1 MSSGPR
7 PGRPIMGQ
15 RPMFGGGSPVFARMP
30 SYTPVTRGPDQEPH
44 QPERIQPAAYPQGA
58 QGYPS
63 ANYPPP
69 SQAPAQPYP
78 THPSANPAPAR
89 PRTGAQQGYPAGSGY
104 PGQHPA
110 EQSFAGQGYAHPNQG
125 YPAPGYPDQG
135 YAGQGYPSPS
145 QPSQGYPN
153 QGYPSQ
159 GYQQASAPDAS
170 FDANYADGEFANAN
184 FQEPS
189 FPEANFSDTRF
200 PAAGYPAQNAADA
213 SFSED
218 GYGEDASF
226 PEDTNFAGNDAYAPE
241 EPLNLEMP
249 NGGGYAQTYH
259 PHNDQ
264 ARHAAA
270 QGGYAAPA
278 DPHRALQPFDAI
290 YDQPPQISLGSTEQG
305 RRNTQGFYEGE
316 RPDADFLDDG
326 QAPDVAIAAAQ
337 TGRKMTMRSRSMFM
351 VGSALLGA
359 VALGGALAF
368 AYKQSGGAMNG
379 EPPLVQADSR
389 PVKEVPDQPGGKEF
403 PHKNKLIYDRLEN
416 GDKPEAEHIVPRQE
430 DVAMPAMPAG
440 TDTAGLPA
448 GTGIQVATAP
458 QTTQAVDAGAAPGAV
473 ATVDDPE
480 GGPRR
485 VKTLVV
491 RPDGSVMQP
500 AVPGIAA
507 AAPAPAPQVASAE
520 AVPAAPA
527 PIQAHLAAAGQPAA
541 QPAPVQPAQA
551 VAPAAADPQQVASIP
566 PAKPK
571 PVKAAAAA
579 EDPAPKAAAPK
590 TPSQFVVQV
599 GSKQNQTEALATFAD
614 MQQKYPTLLA
624 NYRPMVQKADLG
636 SKGVWYRLRIG
647 PIVDKTAAS
656 KLCTQLKSQGLND
669 CLVMTE

>member
-15 RPMFGGGSPVFARMP
+15 RPMFGGGGSVFARMP

-44 QPERIQPAAYPQGA
+44 QPERTQPAAYPQGA

-63 ANYPPP
+63 ANYPSP

-89 PRTGAQQGYPAGSGY
+89 PRAGAQQGTPQGYPAGNGY
-104 PGQHPA
+104 PGQ
-110 EQSFAGQGYAHPNQG
+110 GQGYAHLNQG

-135 YAGQGYPSPS
+135 YAGQGYPG
-145 QPSQGYPN
+145 QGYPS
-153 QGYPSQ
+153 QSQPSQ
-159 GYQQASAPDAS
+159 GYQQASPPEAS
-170 FDANYADGEFANAN
+170 FDANYADAEFTNAS
-184 FQEPS
+184 FQES
-189 FPEANFSDTRF
+189 TFPEANFSDTRF
-200 PAAGYPAQNAADA
+200 PAAGFPAQNGSDA

-218 GYGEDASF
+218 GHAEDASF

-249 NGGGYAQTYH
+249 NGGGYTQEYH

-264 ARHAAA
+264 ARHAAMAA

-305 RRNTQGFYEGE
+305 RRSTQGFYEGE

-326 QAPDVAIAAAQ
+326 QTPDAAIAAAQ

-389 PVKEVPDQPGGKEF
+389 PVKEAPDQPGGKEF

-430 DVAMPAMPAG
+430 DVVMPAMPAS
-440 TDTAGLPA
+440 TDTAGLPVA
-448 GTGIQVATAP
+448 GMQVATAP
-458 QTTQAVDAGAAPGAV
+458 QTTQAVDAGAIPGAV

-507 AAPAPAPQVASAE
+507 EPAPAPAAAPQQVARAE

-527 PIQAHLAAAGQPAA
+527 PIQAHLAAAPAGQPAA
-541 QPAPVQPAQA
+541 QPAPAQA
-551 VAPAAADPQQVASIP
+551 VAPAPAAADPQQVASIP

-571 PVKAAAAA
+571 PVKAAVAA

-636 SKGVWYRLRIG
+636 TKGVWYRLRIG

>member
-1 MSSGPR
+1 
-7 PGRPIMGQ
+7 
-15 RPMFGGGSPVFARMP
+15 MFGGGSPVFARMP
-30 SYTPVTRGPDQEPH
+30 SYIPVTRGPDQEPQA
-44 QPERIQPAAYPQGA
+44 QPERTQPAAYPQGA

-63 ANYPPP
+63 ANHPGP

-78 THPSANPAPAR
+78 THPPSANPAPAR
-89 PRTGAQQGYPAGSGY
+89 PRAGAQQGTPQGYPAGNGY
-104 PGQHPA
+104 P
-110 EQSFAGQGYAHPNQG
+110 GQGYAHPNQA

-135 YAGQGYPSPS
+135 YAGQGYPGQGYPSPS
-145 QPSQGYPN
+145 QPSQGYPS
-153 QGYPSQ
+153 QGHPSQ
-159 GYQQASAPDAS
+159 GYQQAGAPEAS
-170 FDANYADGEFANAN
+170 FDANYVDAGFANA
-184 FQEPS
+184 S
-189 FPEANFSDTRF
+189 FPEANFSDARF
-200 PAAGYPAQNAADA
+200 PAAGFPAQNGADA
-213 SFSED
+213 GFSED
-218 GYGEDASF
+218 GYAEDASF
-226 PEDTNFAGNDAYAPE
+226 PEDTNFAGNDAYAHE
-241 EPLNLEMP
+241 EPLNLEMQ
-249 NGGGYAQTYH
+249 NGGGYTQAYH

-264 ARHAAA
+264 ARHAAMAA

-290 YDQPPQISLGSTEQG
+290 YDQPPQISLGGTEQG

-379 EPPLVQADSR
+379 GEPPLVQADSR
-389 PVKEVPDQPGGKEF
+389 PVKEAPDQPGGKEF

-416 GDKPEAEHIVPRQE
+416 GDRPEAEHIVPRQE
-430 DVAMPAMPAG
+430 DVAMPAMPAS
-440 TDTAGLPA
+440 TDTAGLPPAA
-448 GTGIQVATAP
+448 GMQVATTAP
-458 QTTQAVDAGAAPGAV
+458 QTTQAVDAGATPPGAV

-491 RPDGSVMQP
+491 RPDGSVMPP
-500 AVPGIAA
+500 AAPSVAA
-507 AAPAPAPQVASAE
+507 AEPAPAPAPAPQQVASAE
-520 AVPAAPA
+520 AVPAALP
-527 PIQAHLAAAGQPAA
+527 PPAA
-541 QPAPVQPAQA
+541 QPVPVAPVQA
-551 VAPAAADPQQVASIP
+551 VAPAPAAAAVDPQQVASIP

-571 PVKAAAAA
+571 PVKAAVAA

-636 SKGVWYRLRIG
+636 AKGVWYRLRIG

>member
-44 QPERIQPAAYPQGA
+44 QPERTQPAAYPQGA

-63 ANYPPP
+63 ANYPSP

-89 PRTGAQQGYPAGSGY
+89 PRAGPQGTPQGYPAGNDGY
-104 PGQHPA
+104 P
-110 EQSFAGQGYAHPNQG
+110 GQGYAHPNQG

-135 YAGQGYPSPS
+135 YAGQAFPVPA
-145 QPSQGYPN
+145 
-153 QGYPSQ
+153 YPSQ
-159 GYQQASAPDAS
+159 GYQQASAPEAS
-170 FDANYADGEFANAN
+170 FDANYADAEFANA
-184 FQEPS
+184 S
-189 FPEANFSDTRF
+189 FPEASFSDTRF
-200 PAAGYPAQNAADA
+200 PAAGFPAQNGADA

-218 GYGEDASF
+218 GYAEDASF
-226 PEDTNFAGNDAYAPE
+226 PEDTNFAGNDGYAHE

-249 NGGGYAQTYH
+249 NGGGYAQAYH

-264 ARHAAA
+264 ARHAAMA
-270 QGGYAAPA
+270 GQSGYPAPA

-290 YDQPPQISLGSTEQG
+290 YDQPPQIALGGTEQG
-305 RRNTQGFYEGE
+305 RRSPQGFYEGE

-337 TGRKMTMRSRSMFM
+337 TGRKMTMRNRSMFM

-379 EPPLVQADSR
+379 GEPPLVQADSR
-389 PVKEVPDQPGGKEF
+389 PVKEAPDQPGGKEF

-430 DVAMPAMPAG
+430 DVAMPAMP
-440 TDTAGLPA
+440 
-448 GTGIQVATAP
+448 VATAP
-458 QTTQAVDAGAAPGAV
+458 ETTQAVDAGVPPPGAV

-507 AAPAPAPQVASAE
+507 AGPAPAPAPAPQQVASVE
-520 AVPAAPA
+520 AVPPA
-527 PIQAHLAAAGQPAA
+527 LPPAA
-541 QPAPVQPAQA
+541 QPVPVVPAQA
-551 VAPAAADPQQVASIP
+551 AVAPAPAAADPQQVASIP

-571 PVKAAAAA
+571 PVKAAAVAA

-636 SKGVWYRLRIG
+636 AKGVWYRLRIG

>member
-30 SYTPVTRGPDQEPH
+30 SYTPVTRGPDQEPQA
-44 QPERIQPAAYPQGA
+44 QPERTQPAAYPQGA

-63 ANYPPP
+63 ANYPGP

-89 PRTGAQQGYPAGSGY
+89 PRAGAQQGTPQGYQAGNGY
-104 PGQHPA
+104 P
-110 EQSFAGQGYAHPNQG
+110 GQGYAHPNQA

-135 YAGQGYPSPS
+135 YAGQGYPGQGYPSPS
-145 QPSQGYPN
+145 QPSQGH
-153 QGYPSQ
+153 PSQ
-159 GYQQASAPDAS
+159 GYQQAGAPEAS
-170 FDANYADGEFANAN
+170 FDANYADAEFANA
-184 FQEPS
+184 S
-189 FPEANFSDTRF
+189 FPEANFSDARF
-200 PAAGYPAQNAADA
+200 PAAGFPAQNGADA
-213 SFSED
+213 GFSED
-218 GYGEDASF
+218 GYAEDASF
-226 PEDTNFAGNDAYAPE
+226 PEDTNFAGNDAYAHE
-241 EPLNLEMP
+241 EPLNLEMQ
-249 NGGGYAQTYH
+249 NGGGYTQAYH

-264 ARHAAA
+264 ARHAAMAA

-290 YDQPPQISLGSTEQG
+290 YDQPPQISLGGTEQG
-305 RRNTQGFYEGE
+305 RRSTQGFYEGE

-379 EPPLVQADSR
+379 AEPPLVQADSR
-389 PVKEVPDQPGGKEF
+389 PVKEAPDQPGGKEF

-430 DVAMPAMPAG
+430 DVAMPAMPA
-440 TDTAGLPA
+440 TPDTAGLPPAA
-448 GTGIQVATAP
+448 GMQVATTAP
-458 QTTQAVDAGAAPGAV
+458 QTTQAVDAGATPPGAV

-491 RPDGSVMQP
+491 RPDGSVMPP
-500 AVPGIAA
+500 AAPSVAA
-507 AAPAPAPQVASAE
+507 VEPAPAPAPAPQQVVSAE
-520 AVPAAPA
+520 AVPAALP
-527 PIQAHLAAAGQPAA
+527 PPAA
-541 QPAPVQPAQA
+541 QPVPVAPVQA
-551 VAPAAADPQQVASIP
+551 VAPAPAAAAVDPQQVASIP

-571 PVKAAAAA
+571 PVKAAVAA
-579 EDPAPKAAAPK
+579 EDPAPKAAASK